1 MSQRNN
7 RRTKFETYHS
17 KGYLN
22 IELSLLP
29 PRVQCYKKS
38 HGRHLTR
45 GEKSPMSLSLHGSML
60 TKTLPRWNCVLH
72 TICSHGRIAQSC
84 HCLYSDNDSWVLSK
98 VQQINSK
105 AQHPWLHF
113 LPYNMAVLV
122 AHCFVCLFVFKNI
135 NLVVKSACCSSR
147 D

>member
-29 PRVQCYKKS
+29 PRAQCYKKS
-38 HGRHLTR
+38 HGCHLTR

-72 TICSHGRIAQSC
+72 TICSHGRIAQTAIACTVITTLGFSPKYSKSTAR
-84 HCLYSDNDSWVLSK
+84 HSIPGFTFSPITWLYLLLTVL
-98 VQQINSK
+98 
-105 AQHPWLHF
+105 
-113 LPYNMAVLV
+113 
-122 AHCFVCLFVFKNI
+122 FVCLFLKI
-135 NLVVKSACCSSR
+135 
-147 D
+147 